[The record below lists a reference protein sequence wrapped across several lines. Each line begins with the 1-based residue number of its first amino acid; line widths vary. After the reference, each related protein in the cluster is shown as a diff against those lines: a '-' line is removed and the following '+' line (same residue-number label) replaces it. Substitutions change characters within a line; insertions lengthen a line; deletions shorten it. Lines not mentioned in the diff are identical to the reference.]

1 MTPPPVARADRRKK
15 ERLRD
20 ILLRSGRILVA
31 FSGGKDSFFLL
42 REAVAALG
50 KDNVAARFVTTP
62 FLGEAA
68 RARVDYFRHRVPLA
82 VRELP
87 LDLLAGARLRR
98 NPRQRC
104 YLCKLRMFTALKKEA
119 ARLGIATVADGST
132 VSDQAEHR
140 PGRRALEKLAVA
152 SPLREAGFT
161 SSEIVG
167 ELARSG
173 IEKFYLTSST
183 CLATRFPYG
192 HRLDPGEIRAL
203 GQVEHF
209 LAGRGVYPL
218 RVRFI
223 PDGVR
228 IECGEKQLRR
238 VLALKE
244 ELLTFC
250 RGRGLRF
257 VTVDLGGITSGPWD
271 DPAPRPRP
279 KAKGKSKK
287 AKVRKAGK

>member
-1 MTPPPVARADRRKK
+1 MKASPAGLVHQKK
-15 ERLRD
+15 LRLHE
-20 ILLRSGRILVA
+20 ILARSGRILVA

-50 KDNVAARFVTTP
+50 KDNVAACFVTTP

-68 RARVDYFRHRVPLA
+68 RARVDYFRQRVPAA

-87 LDLLAGARLRR
+87 LDLLAGPPLRR

-104 YLCKLRMFTALKKEA
+104 YLCKLRMFSALKQEA
-119 ARLGIATVADGST
+119 GRLSIATVADGST

-140 PGRRALEKLAVA
+140 PGRRALAKLAVA

-161 SSEIVG
+161 ASEIVA

-192 HRLDPGEIRAL
+192 HRLDPGEIRTI

-209 LAGRGVYPL
+209 LAGRGVFPL

-228 IECGEKQLRR
+228 IECGETQLRR
-238 VLALKE
+238 LLDLKN

-250 RGRGLRF
+250 CERGLRF
-257 VTVDLGGITSGPWD
+257 VTVDLGGIKSGPWD
-271 DPAPRPRP
+271 GAPPIP
-279 KAKGKSKK
+279 KAK
-287 AKVRKAGK
+287 AGKTEK

>member
-1 MTPPPVARADRRKK
+1 MSASAAGLIRRKK
-15 ERLRD
+15 ARLRE
-20 ILLRSGRILVA
+20 ILAGSGRILVA

-50 KDNVAARFVTTP
+50 RDNVAARFVTTP

-68 RARVDYFRHRVPLA
+68 RARVDYFRQRLPGA
-82 VRELP
+82 VSELP
-87 LDLLAGARLRR
+87 LDLLADPRLRR

-104 YLCKLRMFTALKKEA
+104 YVCKRLMFTALKKEA

-140 PGRRALEKLAVA
+140 PGRRALNRLAIA

-161 SSEIVG
+161 SEEIVS

-173 IEKFYLTSST
+173 IEPFYLTSST

-192 HRLDPGEIRAL
+192 HRLKPGEIRAI

-209 LAGRGVYPL
+209 LAGRGIHPL

-238 VLALKE
+238 VLAQKE
-244 ELLTFC
+244 DLLAFC
-250 RGRGLRF
+250 RERGLRF
-257 VTVDLGGITSGPWD
+257 VTVDLGGIQRGPWD
-271 DPAPRPRP
+271 EPAPRAR
-279 KAKGKSKK
+279 
-287 AKVRKAGK
+287 

>member
-1 MTPPPVARADRRKK
+1 MKVSPAGIVRQKK
-15 ERLRD
+15 LRLHES
-20 ILLRSGRILVA
+20 LARSGRILVA

-42 REAVAALG
+42 REAVATLG

-68 RARVDYFRHRVPLA
+68 RARVDYFRQRVPIA
-82 VRELP
+82 VRELS
-87 LDLLAGARLRR
+87 LDLLAGAGLRL

-104 YLCKLRMFTALKKEA
+104 YLCKLRMFSALKKEA
-119 ARLGIATVADGST
+119 GRLGIATVADGST

-140 PGRRALEKLAVA
+140 PGRRALEKLAVV

-161 SSEIVG
+161 ASEIVA

-173 IEKFYLTSST
+173 IEKYYLTSST

-192 HRLDPGEIRAL
+192 HRLDPGEIRAI

-218 RVRFI
+218 RARFI
-223 PDGVR
+223 TEGVR
-228 IECGEKQLRR
+228 IECGERQLRR
-238 VLALKE
+238 LLDLKD
-244 ELLTFC
+244 ELLAFC
-250 RGRGLRF
+250 RERGLRF
-257 VTVDLGGITSGPWD
+257 VTVDLGGIQSGPWD
-271 DPAPRPRP
+271 EVPPAP
-279 KAKGKSKK
+279 KSKGKSIK

>member
-1 MTPPPVARADRRKK
+1 MNASPAGLSRRKK
-15 ERLRD
+15 ARLHE
-20 ILLRSGRILVA
+20 ILARCGRILVA

-42 REAVAALG
+42 REAIATLG

-68 RARVDYFRHRVPLA
+68 RARVDYFRKRLPGA
-82 VRELP
+82 VLELP
-87 LDLLAGARLRR
+87 LDLLADVRLRR

-104 YLCKLRMFTALKKEA
+104 YLCKRLMFTALKQEA

-140 PGRRALEKLAVA
+140 PGRRALNSLAIA

-161 SSEIVG
+161 SKEIVS

-192 HRLDPGEIRAL
+192 HRLGPGEIRAI

-209 LAGRGVYPL
+209 LAVRGVFPL

-228 IECGEKQLRR
+228 IECGEKQRRR
-238 VLALKE
+238 VVALKD
-244 ELLTFC
+244 ELLAFC
-250 RGRGLRF
+250 RERGLRF
-257 VTVDLGGITSGPWD
+257 VTVDLGGIQSGPWD
-271 DPAPRPRP
+271 EAPPAP

-287 AKVRKAGK
+287 VKVRKAAK